1 VTTNHSLINL
11 EFWQVGLSLDAYVDA
26 MAHKQE
32 PMRRR
37 LQSVALGA
45 GEQAFFANLDAPLV
59 VLVMTEDWCPDSLMN
74 LPILAAIAR
83 SAPQMQ
89 LRIFPRSLYPDLQ
102 NEFAARDIQNIP
114 LVVFYDGNFNEMGV
128 WVERSQAAHR
138 WVAEWNAANPQLNA
152 ILHDETLTKEER
164 RTLLAP
170 WTAKKQQEMEL
181 AYEQSLQR
189 ETVAEIR
196 ALLIGQA
203 VC

>member
-1 VTTNHSLINL
+1 MTTNHSLINHKLWQAGLNL
-11 EFWQVGLSLDAYVDA
+11 EAYVDA

-37 LQSVALGA
+37 LQSVALSA
-45 GEQAFFANLDAPLV
+45 EQQSFFAAIDTPLFM
-59 VLVMTEDWCPDSLMN
+59 LVMTEDWCPDSLMN
-74 LPILAAIAR
+74 LPILAAIAKA
-83 SAPQMQ
+83 APQMQ
-89 LRIFPRSLYPDLQ
+89 LRIFPRSLHPELES
-102 NEFAARDIQNIP
+102 EFSARGIQNIP
-114 LVVFYDGNFNEMGV
+114 LFAFYDGAFNEIGV

-138 WVAEWNAANPQLNA
+138 WLADWNIANPQLNA
-152 ILHDETLTKEER
+152 ILHDETLSKDER
-164 RTLLAP
+164 RTSLAP

-181 AYEQSLQR
+181 AYEQSLQG